1 MLDCNSLMSWCSA
14 RLFRADVVANQRVV
28 SRVEVSKQQVSVA
41 EVTRSLPWS
50 TSYPQPTC
58 DALQVEL
65 PPQRTPSTTPSL
77 TTTIAHATVN
87 TKRVKLEATEEV
99 AIVQDSSREGTAPPY
114 PTGQLRP

>member
-1 MLDCNSLMSWCSA
+1 MFNSLISWCSA
-14 RLFRADVVANQRVV
+14 RLFRLGVVANQRVV
-28 SRVEVSKQQVSVA
+28 SRVEVSKQQVSA
-41 EVTRSLPWS
+41 ADVTRSLAWS

-77 TTTIAHATVN
+77 TTTIAHALVN
-87 TKRVKLEATEEV
+87 TKKVKLEANEGA
-99 AIVQDSSREGTAPPY
+99 AIVQESAREGTAPPY